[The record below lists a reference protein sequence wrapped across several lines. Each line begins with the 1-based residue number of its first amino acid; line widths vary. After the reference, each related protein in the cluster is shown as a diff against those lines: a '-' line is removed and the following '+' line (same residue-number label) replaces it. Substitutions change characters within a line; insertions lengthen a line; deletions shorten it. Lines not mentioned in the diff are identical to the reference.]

1 MEDADIC
8 DFATAIVEFDGES
21 GYAIVSIDA
30 DAAAPAS
37 PRGPT
42 DTTQLRAAVEA
53 LVNEADDSEVA
64 RLAAAATAESPD
76 DLDERFWGPGPDS
89 VTAVKAV
96 FADLSDQ
103 FAQRQQLAANG
114 ISRDDAAEL
123 LGITAQSVTAKL
135 ASRKL
140 VGIKVGR
147 EWRLPTWQ
155 FDPDVPTGV
164 LPEPHQVRACF
175 GGRRGTTASGMPA
188 AAAPTTTRTAP
199 SAEGASDGRVFYHPV
214 AAGCRRQSAQWA
226 CFARTQMTLCR
237 TRWRLGHKT
246 VDAALRYQHSQDG
259 RDAIVAAALSANA
272 LAELEPPRANQPNR
286 AFRAHSA

>member
-1 MEDADIC
+1 VEDADIC

-21 GYAIVSIDA
+21 GYAIVSIDADA

-140 VGIKVGR
+140 VGIKVSR
-147 EWRLPTWQ
+147 EWRLPPWQ
-155 FDPDVPTGV
+155 FDPDVRVVVG
-164 LPEPHQVRACF
+164 
-175 GGRRGTTASGMPA
+175 A
-188 AAAPTTTRTAP
+188 AAGGNPLAVVPRLP
-199 SAEGASDGRVFYHPV
+199 PK
-214 AAGCRRQSAQWA
+214 Q
-226 CFARTQMTLCR
+226 ART
-237 TRWRLGHKT
+237 
-246 VDAALRYQHSQDG
+246 
-259 RDAIVAAALSANA
+259 
-272 LAELEPPRANQPNR
+272 
-286 AFRAHSA
+286 